1 LASENQYRVVSGIVQ
16 FPPREGEAG
25 GKSVRN
31 ISVRQAGFGPTAVT
45 VSATLWPSHDSVQVD
60 QGDVVTLEG
69 KYTSNKT
76 TKQDGTPVTY
86 HNISVTRILVHGK
99 ANEGVKP
106 DTENAS
112 ADDADA
118 SDDDIPF

>member
-1 LASENQYRVVSGIVQ
+1 MAEKQYRVVSGIVQ

-25 GKSVRN
+25 GKPVRN

-45 VSATLWPSHDSVQVD
+45 VSATLWPSHEDVKVE

-69 KYTSNKT
+69 SYQANKS
-76 TKQDGTPVTY
+76 TKQDGTPITY
-86 HNISVTRILVHGK
+86 HNISVTRILVHGR
-99 ANEGVKP
+99 AVEGVKP
-106 DTENAS
+106 DTENAVVE
-112 ADDADA
+112 DDA

>member
-1 LASENQYRVVSGIVQ
+1 MADKQYRVVSGIVQ

-25 GKSVRN
+25 GKAVRN

-45 VSATLWPSHDSVQVD
+45 VSATLWPSHDEVKVD

-69 KYTSNKT
+69 SYTSNKT

-86 HNISVTRILVHGK
+86 HNVSVTRIFVHGK
-99 ANEGVKP
+99 AVEGVKP
-106 DTENAS
+106 ETENA
-112 ADDADA
+112 ADEEP
-118 SDDDIPF
+118 SDDEIPF